1 MARES
6 RATEELMVVIS
17 TALGFSTM
25 FFGLGILWSYA
36 VGAQSLTSIIVA
48 AIISVILGVFIGV
61 STFGSQSAGMGARMM
76 LIPILGIFGIV
87 GGVVWAVRVVS

>member
-6 RATEELMVVIS
+6 RAIEELIVVIG
-17 TALGFSTM
+17 TALQFSAM

-48 AIISVILGVFIGV
+48 ATTSVILGVFIGV
-61 STFGSQSAGMGARMM
+61 STLGIQSTAMGARMM
-76 LIPILGIFGIV
+76 LTPILGIIGIV
-87 GGVVWAVRVVS
+87 DGIVWAVRVVS